1 MKRESMEFDV
11 VIVGAGPAGLS
22 TACKLMQLA
31 QQSEQDLMVCVVE
44 KGSEVGAHLLSGA
57 VFETKALDELFPERT
72 PEINMEPKEMYY
84 RIGQRSVVRFL
95 HQKQKEQSEN
105 IMEKK

>member
-1 MKRESMEFDV
+1 MNEKQPKLP
-11 VIVGAGPAGLS
+11 VI
-22 TACKLMQLA
+22 TN
-31 QQSEQDLMVCVVE
+31 E
-44 KGSEVGAHLLSGA
+44 LL
-57 VFETKALDELFPERT
+57 EALDILFPERT
-72 PEINMEPKEMYY
+72 PEINMEPKEMYF

>member
-1 MKRESMEFDV
+1 MQQTQTKLP
-11 VIVGAGPAGLS
+11 VI
-22 TACKLMQLA
+22 TN
-31 QQSEQDLMVCVVE
+31 E
-44 KGSEVGAHLLSGA
+44 LL
-57 VFETKALDELFPERT
+57 EALDQLFPDKT
-72 PEINMEPKEMYY
+72 PEINMEPKEMYF